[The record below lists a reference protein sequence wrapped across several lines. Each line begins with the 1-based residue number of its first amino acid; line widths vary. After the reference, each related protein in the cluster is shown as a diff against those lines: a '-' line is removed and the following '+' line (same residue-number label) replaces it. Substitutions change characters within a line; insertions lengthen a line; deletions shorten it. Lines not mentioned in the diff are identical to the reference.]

1 MIPHLVRA
9 ADLNTCHAGWVVAHT
24 VNETG
29 GKRILARKGDVI
41 GPEMIPKL
49 VPLGSR
55 ELHLLEPEPDELH
68 ENEAGIRLVRAIAGD
83 GIRVTGPSESQYE
96 LLADRRGL
104 LRVHEDLLRQV
115 NAIDGIS
122 ILTRFDNQPVNEG
135 EPLAGVKVTP
145 ILIPRDCI
153 ELAERIT
160 RGQPPLEV
168 LAFRPLRVGVLV
180 AERVGTS
187 NLDRFRLAL
196 ERKLGWY
203 GGTLVSLMQTDNDEP
218 SFKRHLSELAKQE
231 LDLLMVAGASSL
243 DPLEPLFGALRQLDA
258 RIVKHGVPVHPGSL
272 FWIVEVRGVPLFGL
286 SSCEMF
292 SHKTVLDL
300 IMPRLFAGVPVTR
313 ETLVELGHGGMLG
326 QEMAFR
332 FPPYD

>member
-1 MIPHLVRA
+1 MIPHHVKA
-9 ADLNTCHAGWVVAHT
+9 ADLGDCHTGWVVAHT

-41 GPEMIPKL
+41 SPKLLPKL
-49 VPLGSR
+49 VPLGER
-55 ELHLLEPEPDELH
+55 ELHLLEPEPNDLH

-104 LRVHEDLLRQV
+104 LRVHEDILRQV

-122 ILTRFDNQPVNEG
+122 ILTRFNNQPVNEG

-145 ILIPRDCI
+145 ILMPRDRI
-153 ELAERIT
+153 ERAEAISAA
-160 RGQPPLEV
+160 QPPLEV
-168 LAFRPLRVGVLV
+168 LSFRPLRVGVLV
-180 AERVGTS
+180 AERVDSS
-187 NLDRFRLAL
+187 NLDRFRTAL

-218 SFKRHLSELAKQE
+218 SFERHLSELAGQS

-243 DPLEPLFGALRQLDA
+243 DPLEPLFGALRRLDA

-300 IMPRLFAGVPVTR
+300 ILPRLFAGVPVTH
-313 ETLVELGHGGMLG
+313 ETLVDLGHGGMLG

>member
-1 MIPHLVRA
+1 MIPHHVKA
-9 ADLNTCHAGWVVAHT
+9 ANLNACHAGWVVAHT

-29 GKRILARKGDVI
+29 SKRILARKGDAI
-41 GPEMIPKL
+41 SSELISNL

-55 ELHLLEPEPDELH
+55 ELHLLEPEPDDLH
-68 ENEAGIRLVRAIAGD
+68 ENEAGIRVVRAIAGD

-96 LLADRRGL
+96 LMSDRRGL
-104 LRVHEDLLRQV
+104 LKVHEDILRQI

-145 ILIPRDCI
+145 ILMPRDRI
-153 ELAERIT
+153 ELAERIASD
-160 RGQPPLEV
+160 QPPLEV

-180 AERVGTS
+180 AERVETS
-187 NLDRFRLAL
+187 NLDRFRVAL

-218 SFKRHLSELAKQE
+218 SFKRHLRELAGQE
-231 LDLLMVAGASSL
+231 LDLVMVAGASSL

>member
-9 ADLNTCHAGWVVAHT
+9 DELNHSQAGWVIAHT

-29 GKRILARKGDVI
+29 GKRILARKGDRI
-41 GPEMIPKL
+41 GPEL
-49 VPLGSR
+49 VNALLPLGER
-55 ELHLLEPEPDELH
+55 ELHLLEPEPGELH
-68 ENEAGIRLVRAIAGD
+68 ENEAGIRLVRAVAGQ

-96 LLADRRGL
+96 LIADRRGL
-104 LRVHEDLLRQV
+104 LRVHVDLLRQI

-122 ILTRFDNQPVNEG
+122 ILTRFDYQPVNEG

-145 ILIPRDCI
+145 ILMPR
-153 ELAERIT
+153 ERIEQAEAI
-160 RGQPPLEV
+160 GKDQSPLEV
-168 LAFRPLRVGVLV
+168 LAFQPLRVGVLV
-180 AERVGTS
+180 AERVNAS
-187 NLDRFRLAL
+187 NLDRFRSAL
-196 ERKLGWY
+196 ERKLDWY
-203 GGTLVSLMQTDNDEP
+203 GGTLVSLLHTENHEP
-218 SFKRHLSELAKQE
+218 SFMRYLSELASQD
-231 LDLLMVAGASSL
+231 LDLMMVAGASSL

-258 RIVKHGVPVHPGSL
+258 RIVKHGVPIHPGSL
-272 FWIVEVRGVPLFGL
+272 FWIVEVHGVPLFGL

-313 ETLVELGHGGMLG
+313 DALVELGHGGMLG

>member
-1 MIPHLVRA
+1 MIPHHLNA
-9 ADLNTCHAGWVVAHT
+9 ADLNCTHAGWVVAHT

-41 GPEMIPKL
+41 DTVMIPKL
-49 VPLGSR
+49 AVLGSR
-55 ELHLLEPEPDELH
+55 ELHLLEPEPNDLH

-96 LLADRRGL
+96 LMADRRGL
-104 LRVHEDLLRQV
+104 LRVHEDILREI

-145 ILIPRDCI
+145 ILMPR
-153 ELAERIT
+153 ERIEHAEALAAN
-160 RGQPPLEV
+160 QAPLEV

-180 AERVGTS
+180 AERVDSS
-187 NLDRFRLAL
+187 NLDRFRKAF

-203 GGTLVSLMQTDNDEP
+203 GGTLVSLMQTENDQP
-218 SFKRHLSELAKQE
+218 SFERHLNELAGQG
-231 LDLLMVAGASSL
+231 LDVVMVAGASSL

-272 FWIVEVRGVPLFGL
+272 FWIVEIRGVPLFGL

-300 IMPRLFAGVPVTR
+300 ILPRLFAGQPVTR